1 MSNSVVLVKN
11 NDEGEKRVLNAR
23 GKYAFFMESSTIEY
37 KLRRKCELK
46 KIGEELDSKDYGI
59 AMPASKCHAI
69 IIYVYYVVYP
79 SYYINIKLKHISINV
94 EKNKAT
100 WVS

>member
-1 MSNSVVLVKN
+1 MANSVVLVNN
-11 NDEGEKRVLNAR
+11 NDEGEKSVLTAR

-59 AMPASKCHAI
+59 AMPASKCHI
-69 IIYVYYVVYP
+69 TVVY
-79 SYYINIKLKHISINV
+79 I
-94 EKNKAT
+94 
-100 WVS
+100 